1 MLLPYLVILRQLKL
15 LHYISF
21 LLSGVRLSPLGTAAN
36 SGLLY
41 KPQMIDE
48 DDFWSN
54 WWNEIWQ
61 GKPKYSEKTYP
72 SATLSPQNP
81 TWQTRSRTPDRS
93 GGKPAT
99 NRLSYGAPFFS
110 PISSPLTTRRF
121 TVEVFDP
128 ASITLAHNRSSAN
141 PFFLDCRELAPVSF
155 VLLLI
160 LVLLQHSA
168 SELDSLI
175 STLHGPHGN
184 QPVLLTKPVHCAVS

>member
-1 MLLPYLVILRQLKL
+1 VKW
-15 LHYISF
+15 
-21 LLSGVRLSPLGTAAN
+21 LGTKGN
-36 SGLLY
+36 DLYRHYDCIKYYYYYYYLWGGTESLGICSSPKVSKPWYCGYFGLLY

-61 GKPKYSEKTYP
+61 GKPKYRRKPTP
-72 SATLSPQNP
+72 APLCPPQNP

-99 NRLSYGAPFFS
+99 NRLSYGTAFFS

-128 ASITLAHNRSSAN
+128 ASTR
-141 PFFLDCRELAPVSF
+141 V
-155 VLLLI
+155 
-160 LVLLQHSA
+160 
-168 SELDSLI
+168 
-175 STLHGPHGN
+175 
-184 QPVLLTKPVHCAVS
+184 